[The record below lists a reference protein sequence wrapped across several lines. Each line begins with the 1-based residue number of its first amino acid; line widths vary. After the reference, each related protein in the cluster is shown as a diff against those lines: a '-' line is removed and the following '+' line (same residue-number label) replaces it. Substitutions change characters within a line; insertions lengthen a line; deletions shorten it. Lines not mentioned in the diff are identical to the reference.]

1 MLEDVRKYMEA
12 ALGSLNQSRAREM
25 AGSLMRGQPAER
37 VNRFAQELLGW
48 SQRTRERI
56 TELVQAEVKKQMR
69 VVGLATRD
77 DLDTLRARVRE
88 LEKGSSS
95 RSASGSA
102 KRASSS
108 KRSTAKRSTAKR
120 SSAKKSGARKSTA
133 RTSTAKRSPSGSSS
147 YGSSGSTSP
156 GSGSSGATSSGSSG
170 STSGSSSTQPSGS
183 SSSGGGST

>member
-25 AGSLMRGQPAER
+25 AGSLMRGQPAEQ
-37 VNRFAQELLGW
+37 VNRFAQELVGW

-69 VVGLATRD
+69 GVGLATRD

-95 RSASGSA
+95 HSTSGSA
-102 KRASSS
+102 KRSSSS
-108 KRSTAKRSTAKR
+108 KKSTAKRSTSKRSSSKKSSATSAAKR
-120 SSAKKSGARKSTA
+120 STAKKAPA
-133 RTSTAKRSPSGSSS
+133 RTSPAGKSAAKRSPSGTSSS
-147 YGSSGSTSP
+147 GTASPSGSN
-156 GSGSSGATSSGSSG
+156 GS
-170 STSGSSSTQPSGS
+170 S
-183 SSSGGGST
+183 SSSGGST

>member
-25 AGSLMRGQPAER
+25 AGSLMRGQPAEQ
-37 VNRFAQELLGW
+37 VNRFAQDLLGW

-69 VVGLATRD
+69 GVGLATRD

-108 KRSTAKRSTAKR
+108 KKSTAKRSTAKR
-120 SSAKKSGARKSTA
+120 SSAKRSSATSGAKRSTATKATARKSPA
-133 RTSTAKRSPSGSSS
+133 SKSSA
-147 YGSSGSTSP
+147 SSGS
-156 GSGSSGATSSGSSG
+156 ASSGSS
-170 STSGSSSTQPSGS
+170 TSGSNGS
-183 SSSGGGST
+183 SPSGGGST